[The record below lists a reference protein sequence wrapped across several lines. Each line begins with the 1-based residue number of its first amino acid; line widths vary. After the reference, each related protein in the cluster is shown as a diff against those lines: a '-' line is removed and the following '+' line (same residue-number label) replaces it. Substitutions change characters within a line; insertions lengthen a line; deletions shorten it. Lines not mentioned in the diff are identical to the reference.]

1 MTGIDKPHETMNSK
15 HILLLTACLF
25 SAFSFIKGEGRTTD
39 QEWITAIV
47 SSANSLTSE
56 NNSAENELLTTTA
69 DEYPLSQKST
79 QNLLVHT
86 NYNESYITAR
96 GNGSVFL
103 FIAVIGIL
111 CIGFAVGSVTS
122 YLTLSPK
129 LINATSF
136 FLSKFQRDPPKVLT
150 DTSAAAVDE
159 PGDSTYYQADDNNP
173 SAIQDTVGK
182 AELKKSLKLKSL
194 SFNKKDDHVNTSR
207 SHRDKTCGSE
217 SASTIDKADRYDADC
232 DSIIYFDVGEVYA
245 TME

>member
-15 HILLLTACLF
+15 HILLLTACLV
-25 SAFSFIKGEGRTTD
+25 SAYSFIKGEGRTTD
-39 QEWITAIV
+39 QGWITAIV

-79 QNLLVHT
+79 QNLLVNT

-96 GNGSVFL
+96 GNGAVFL

-111 CIGFAVGSVTS
+111 CIGLAAGSVTS

-136 FLSKFQRDPPKVLT
+136 FISKFQRDPPKVLT
-150 DTSAAAVDE
+150 DTSPAAVDE
-159 PGDSTYYQADDNNP
+159 PGDSTYYQADDTNP
-173 SAIQDTVGK
+173 SAMQDTVGGYYLGCYSSNHSSVL
-182 AELKKSLKLKSL
+182 AVRQIRPDLTVSLCARICDVDTYTLL
-194 SFNKKDDHVNTSR
+194 GLQY
-207 SHRDKTCGSE
+207 GS
-217 SASTIDKADRYDADC
+217 Y
-232 DSIIYFDVGEVYA
+232 
-245 TME
+245 

>member
-1 MTGIDKPHETMNSK
+1 MIFLVRFNCRVEPHETMNSK

-86 NYNESYITAR
+86 NYNESYITA
-96 GNGSVFL
+96 
-103 FIAVIGIL
+103 I
-111 CIGFAVGSVTS
+111 GSVTS